1 MTVPFVVG
9 IAGGSGAGK
18 TALARI
24 IAADLGLER
33 VAELVHDAYYHDSGG
48 LHPVPRAS
56 LDFNVPDALDQEL
69 FRAHLVALRR
79 GQTIVPP
86 RYCFATRRRLGAG
99 EPVAP
104 RDVLLVEG
112 IVLLHDCEVRNLLD
126 LRIYVDAPADLRLT
140 RRITRDCA
148 ERGWTPQAV
157 VAQCRA
163 TVFPAHLSYVELT
176 KACADLVLV
185 NAGRLEA
192 VAEVAAAVIR
202 TRLRA
207 AHRQAKGARAA

>member
-18 TALARI
+18 TALAQA
-24 IAADLGLER
+24 IAGDLGGER
-33 VAELVHDAYYHDSGG
+33 VAWLAHDAYFLDAAGHQPAASAAFD
-48 LHPVPRAS
+48 LDVPE
-56 LDFNVPDALDQEL
+56 ALDQEL
-69 FRAHLVALRR
+69 FRTHLEALRR
-79 GQTIVPP
+79 GQAVVPP
-86 RYCFATRRRLGAG
+86 RYCFVTHRRLGDG

-104 RDVLLVEG
+104 REVLLVEG
-112 IVLLHDCEVRNLLD
+112 ILLLHDPAVRDLLD
-126 LRIYVDAPADLRLT
+126 LRIYVDAPVDLRLT

-148 ERGWTPQAV
+148 ERGRTPQTV

-163 TVFPAHLSYVELT
+163 TVFPAHARYVEPT

-192 VAEVAAAVIR
+192 VAEVAAGVIR
-202 TRLRA
+202 ARLRA
-207 AHRQAKGARAA
+207 PRRLEDAAQAA